1 MQKRVLLELEMD
13 QEGVDDAE
21 REENAWGQEGVVSIA
36 DEKSEAGLG
45 AGA

>member
-1 MQKRVLLELEMD
+1 MQKRVLLELKMD
-13 QEGVDDAE
+13 QEGIDDAE
-21 REENAWGQEGVVSIA
+21 REENARGEEGVVFIA